1 MRERERERNIMSK
14 EQASEHKYD
23 TLISIYWCY
32 LYRYCTYKILYAR
45 CIVYLSICMHM
56 YMCVPQIGFIP
67 NQVNRVHEQ
76 WTSNKHGYTHRHIP
90 TCTHNNTI
98 YYSIVSLGVTVAN
111 GFSFEWLQLYFT
123 HSHTF
128 VMCVWCV
135 RKFWCEKWSC
145 WVSVEI
151 DNNACLLI
159 LRVLDSNNN
168 LWLILVS
175 LPSSSSSLLHQKCF
189 ICILIHLKC

>member
-1 MRERERERNIMSK
+1 
-14 EQASEHKYD
+14 
-23 TLISIYWCY
+23 
-32 LYRYCTYKILYAR
+32 
-45 CIVYLSICMHM
+45 MHM

-159 LRVLDSNNN
+159 LWILDSNN
-168 LWLILVS
+168 LWLIFFALLLFTHTHTPS
-175 LPSSSSSLLHQKCF
+175 LSLSISIFLSFSLLTCAPIF
-189 ICILIHLKC
+189 IFIVPFTKMLHLYSCILIHLKC